1 MTEKNKSN
9 SCDCNCF
16 DEKIVDS
23 SRREFIRKASVI
35 TLIGG
40 STFFIEACGG
50 SSPTSSDNDDT
61 GGGDTGGGDTGGGDT
76 GGGDTG
82 GGDTGGGNT
91 GGGTGD
97 SGYNYNAGTKTITI
111 DTSKIY
117 QSLQNP
123 GNGVALSS
131 SNTFDSRGIIVLR
144 ISEGIVRALSRNCTH
159 AGFTVNYDSSNNT
172 LPCSLQGGGHGSVFN
187 SNGNVISG
195 PASMSLTSYNASVSG
210 SIITITQN

>member
-1 MTEKNKSN
+1 MAKKNKSN
-9 SCDCNCF
+9 PCNCNCF
-16 DEKIVDS
+16 DKKVVDS

-40 STFFIEACGG
+40 TSFILEACGG

-61 GGGDTGGGDTGGGDT
+61 GGGN
-76 GGGDTG
+76 
-82 GGDTGGGNT
+82 TGGGNT
-91 GGGTGD
+91 GGGSGD
-97 SGYNYNAGTKTITI
+97 SGYNYNSGTKTITI

-117 QSLQNP
+117 QNLQNP
-123 GNGVALSS
+123 GNGIALSS

-159 AGFTVNYDSSNNT
+159 AGFVVNYDSSNNT
-172 LPCSLQGGGHGSVFN
+172 LPCSQQGGGHGSVFN
-187 SNGNVISG
+187 SNGNAISG
-195 PASMSLTSYNASVSG
+195 PASGSLTSYNASVSG

>member
-1 MTEKNKSN
+1 MAKKNKSN

-16 DEKIVDS
+16 DEKIADS

-76 GGGDTG
+76 GGGD
-82 GGDTGGGNT
+82 T

>member
-61 GGGDTGGGDTGGGDT
+61 GGGDTGGGDTGGGD
-76 GGGDTG
+76 
-82 GGDTGGGNT
+82 T

-187 SNGNVISG
+187 TNGNVISG

-210 SIITITQN
+210 SIITITQS

>member
-1 MTEKNKSN
+1 MAKKNKSN
-9 SCDCNCF
+9 PCNCNCF
-16 DEKIVDS
+16 DKKVVDS

-40 STFFIEACGG
+40 TTFILEACGG

-61 GGGDTGGGDTGGGDT
+61 GGGN
-76 GGGDTG
+76 
-82 GGDTGGGNT
+82 TGGGNT
-91 GGGTGD
+91 GGGSGD
-97 SGYNYNAGTKTITI
+97 SGYNYNSGTKTITI

-117 QSLQNP
+117 QNLQNP
-123 GNGVALSS
+123 GNGIALSS

-159 AGFTVNYDSSNNT
+159 AGFVVNYDSSNNT
-172 LPCSLQGGGHGSVFN
+172 LPCSQQGGGHGSVFN
-187 SNGNVISG
+187 SNGNAISG
-195 PASMSLTSYNASVSG
+195 PASGSLTSYNASVSG

>member
-9 SCDCNCF
+9 SCDCNCL

-61 GGGDTGGGDTGGGDT
+61 GSGDTGGGDTGGGDT
-76 GGGDTG
+76 GGGD
-82 GGDTGGGNT
+82 T

-195 PASMSLTSYNASVSG
+195 PASMSLTSYSASVSG
-210 SIITITQN
+210 SIITITQS

>member
-61 GGGDTGGGDTGGGDT
+61 GGGDTGGGDTGGGD
-76 GGGDTG
+76 
-82 GGDTGGGNT
+82 T

-159 AGFTVNYDSSNNT
+159 AGFTVNYDSSSNT

-210 SIITITQN
+210 SIITITQS

>member
-1 MTEKNKSN
+1 MAKKNKSN
-9 SCDCNCF
+9 PCNCNCF
-16 DEKIVDS
+16 DKKVVDS

-40 STFFIEACGG
+40 TTFILEACGG

-61 GGGDTGGGDTGGGDT
+61 GGGN
-76 GGGDTG
+76 
-82 GGDTGGGNT
+82 TGGGNT
-91 GGGTGD
+91 GGGNTGGGNTGGGSGD
-97 SGYNYNAGTKTITI
+97 SGYNYNSGTKTITI

-117 QSLQNP
+117 QNLQNP
-123 GNGVALSS
+123 GNGIALSS

-159 AGFTVNYDSSNNT
+159 AGFVVNYDSSNNT
-172 LPCSLQGGGHGSVFN
+172 LPCSQQGGGHGSVFN
-187 SNGNVISG
+187 SNGNAISG
-195 PASMSLTSYNASVSG
+195 PASGSLTSYNASVSG

>member
-1 MTEKNKSN
+1 MTEKTKKSN
-9 SCDCNCF
+9 TCDCNCF
-16 DEKIVDS
+16 DREIINS
-23 SRREFIRKASVI
+23 SRREFIRKASAI

-40 STFFIEACGG
+40 TAFILEACGG
-50 SSPTSSDNDDT
+50 SSPTSSDNDDTGGGNT

-76 GGGDTG
+76 GGGD
-82 GGDTGGGNT
+82 T

-117 QSLQNP
+117 QTLQNP

-159 AGFTVNYDSSNNT
+159 AGFTVNYNSSNNT

-187 SNGNVISG
+187 TSGNVISG

-210 SIITITQN
+210 TIITITQN